1 MNQSTTV
8 AIIVVASFAGGFFVG
23 RVSAPQAASAP
34 APAVSNSAPTPFPGA
49 APAAPMAPMA
59 RAPMMNA
66 PMMNAPAPAMGNA
79 PQGDPEAAPVSGKIQ
94 EIIQVPNFTY
104 LRLDTGH
111 GDEWAAV
118 PTNDKLANGQQVSI
132 AHPLKMTGFTSK
144 TLNRTFDSI
153 WFGEL
158 GQ

>member
-23 RVSAPQAASAP
+23 RVSAPQAPASSP
-34 APAVSNSAPTPFPGA
+34 APTAMGSPQMPFPGA
-49 APAAPMAPMA
+49 APAAPMAPMP

-66 PMMNAPAPAMGNA
+66 PAAAMGNA
-79 PQGDPEAAPVSGKIQ
+79 PQGDPESAPVGGKIQ

-118 PTNDKLANGQQVSI
+118 PTND
-132 AHPLKMTGFTSK
+132 
-144 TLNRTFDSI
+144 
-153 WFGEL
+153 
-158 GQ
+158 

>member
-23 RVSAPQAASAP
+23 RVSAPQAPAAVAP
-34 APAVSNSAPTPFPGA
+34 MAANPAAQMPFPGA
-49 APAAPMAPMA
+49 APAAPM

-66 PMMNAPAPAMGNA
+66 PMMGNAPVGNA
-79 PQGDPEAAPVSGKIQ
+79 PQGEPESAPVGGKIQ

-111 GDEWAAV
+111 GEEWAAV

-132 AHPLKMTGFTSK
+132 AHPLKMSGFTSK
-144 TLNRTFDSI
+144 TLNRTFDAI

>member
-23 RVSAPQAASAP
+23 RVSAPQAPAAAP
-34 APAVSNSAPTPFPGA
+34 MAVNAAPTPFPGA

-59 RAPMMNA
+59 RGPMMNA
-66 PMMNAPAPAMGNA
+66 PMMGNAPVGNA
-79 PQGDPEAAPVSGKIQ
+79 PQGEPESAPVGGKIQ

-111 GDEWAAV
+111 GEEWAAV
-118 PTNDKLANGQQVSI
+118 PTNDKLSNGQQVSI
-132 AHPLKMTGFTSK
+132 SHPLKMTGFTSK

>member
-23 RVSAPQAASAP
+23 RVSAPQAPAGVSSPAAAAP
-34 APAVSNSAPTPFPGA
+34 MPFPGA
-49 APAAPMAPMA
+49 AEPAAPMAPMA
-59 RAPMMNA
+59 RGPMMAA
-66 PMMNAPAPAMGNA
+66 PQMPAPPMAQPSG
-79 PQGDPEAAPVSGKIQ
+79 GGGEGAPVNGKIA

-118 PTNDKLANGQQVSI
+118 PTNDRLTNGQAVTI

-158 GQ
+158 GN